1 MLTSKT
7 PPEARGGRNGGL
19 FRPTRDSDS
28 SFQGLGIPEFSIG
41 VPGPPRGHPD
51 LEPGGRISYWHTAQD
66 TLEKID
72 PKVLELDTRYRV
84 AQLYSMATLPNLPL
98 RIVPVAT
105 SFQKALEEIGTA
117 AGGAL
122 DLQSTNRAAA
132 ALLAA
137 AMRLDG
143 APRPS
148 DAKNRAALNQLLVRV
163 THQLNARLY
172 TKAGRFDQDPAANVP
187 VLPLLA
193 RARELKALPKDSDTY
208 GFLET
213 ELLRGRNAVES
224 TLVEATREIDGYL
237 VTAAPAATP
246 GPPARQP
253 RWGGAPSR
261 GL

>member
-1 MLTSKT
+1 M
-7 PPEARGGRNGGL
+7 P
-19 FRPTRDSDS
+19 
-28 SFQGLGIPEFSIG
+28 
-41 VPGPPRGHPD
+41 
-51 LEPGGRISYWHTAQD
+51 QD
-66 TLEKID
+66 TAASSHKCS
-72 PKVLELDTRYRV
+72 RRRRR
-84 AQLYSMATLPNLPL
+84 L
-98 RIVPVAT
+98 RRA
-105 SFQKALEEIGTA
+105 AAGTA

-137 AMRLDG
+137 AMRRDG

-163 THQLNARLY
+163 THQLNSRLY
-172 TKAGRFDQDPAANVP
+172 TKAGRFDQDPAANMP

-253 RWGGAPSR
+253 RWGGAPSPRTVNPRR
-261 GL
+261 GVIVRSRRPGGVP